1 MTAEE
6 SVLGSMLISQ
16 RAVELA
22 CDLDSADFTTSQ
34 NKALFEN
41 MIALYASGSSV
52 DTVTVISAMPGVD
65 VPWLTG
71 LTMGTPSAA
80 NVEHYIR
87 IVRQA
92 RQRREFTGGMSGVI
106 QAAADGGEFIAA
118 AEDVLSGIIA
128 IGSKDILP
136 AGEYVDAVIEQL
148 GKPRKAGIS
157 TGFVMVDLKLK
168 GLRPGQLVVIAGTT
182 GMGKTSFAMN
192 VAMNV
197 ARKRRVAVFSLE
209 MTREELIGRAI
220 ISLANVNEGEMN
232 QTREAGEAIR
242 AAGQRVRALDMF
254 IDDKGGATVEY
265 IKAQCHR
272 LKPDLIVIDYLGLMD
287 MRGRKGGTRENEVS
301 ATTRALKVLAK
312 ECKCVVLLLAQ
323 LNRGVD
329 ARPSKKPVLSDL
341 RESGSIEQDADIV
354 MFLHRPGKY
363 DEKADQHAAAL
374 DVAKHRNGQTGAIE
388 LSWDGAHFRYS
399 DKEISGATPFDKEG

>member
-22 CDLDSADFTTSQ
+22 CDLDSADFTTPQ

-148 GKPRKAGIS
+148 GKPRKVGIP

-197 ARKRRVAVFSLE
+197 AKKKRVAVFSLE

-220 ISLANVNEGEMN
+220 VSLANVNESEMG
-232 QTREAGEAIR
+232 QAREAAEAIR
-242 AAGQRVRALDMF
+242 AAGKAFKALDMY

-272 LKPDLIVIDYLGLMD
+272 IKPALIVIDYLGLMD
-287 MRGRKGGTRENEVS
+287 MRQRKGGTRENEVS

-329 ARPSKKPVLSDL
+329 NRADKKPVLSDL

-363 DEKADQHAAAL
+363 DEKADQKAAVL
-374 DVAKHRNGQTGAIE
+374 DIAKHRNGQAGAIE
-388 LSWDGAHFRYS
+388 LSWDGPHFKYS
-399 DKEISGATPFDKEG
+399 DKEEKGATPFDVD

>member
-22 CDLDSADFTTSQ
+22 CDLDSEDFTSPR
-34 NKALFEN
+34 NRELFEH
-41 MIALYASGSSV
+41 MIALSACGSSV
-52 DTVTVISAMPGVD
+52 DLVTVINAMPDVD
-65 VPWLTG
+65 VTWLTS
-71 LTMGTPSAA
+71 LTLGTPSAA

-87 IVRQA
+87 LVRDA
-92 RQRREFTGGMSGVI
+92 RQRREFAGDMSGVI
-106 QAAADGGEFIAA
+106 QSVAEGGEYISA
-118 AEDVLSGIIA
+118 AEAVLNKVIA
-128 IGSKDILP
+128 LGSKDIRR
-136 AGEYVDAVIEQL
+136 AGEYVDAVIAQF
-148 GKPRKAGIS
+148 GKKREWGIR
-157 TGFVMVDLKLK
+157 TGFLFADANLR

-197 ARKRRVAVFSLE
+197 AKEKRVAVFSLE
-209 MTREELIGRAI
+209 MTREELISRAI
-220 ISLANVNEGEMN
+220 VSLANVNESEMG
-232 QTREAGEAIR
+232 QAREAAEAIR
-242 AAGQRVRALDMF
+242 AAGKAFKALDMY

-272 LKPDLIVIDYLGLMD
+272 IKPALIVIDYLGLMD
-287 MRGRKGGTRENEVS
+287 MRQRKGGTRENEVS

-329 ARPSKKPVLSDL
+329 NRADKKPVLSDL

-363 DEKADQHAAAL
+363 DEKADQKAAVL
-374 DVAKHRNGQTGAIE
+374 DIAKHRNGQAGAIE
-388 LSWDGAHFRYS
+388 LSWDGPHFKYS
-399 DKEISGATPFDKEG
+399 DKEEKGATPFDVD

>member
-22 CDLDSADFTTSQ
+22 CDLDSEDFTSPR
-34 NKALFEN
+34 NRELFEH
-41 MIALYASGSSV
+41 MIALSASGSSV
-52 DTVTVISAMPGVD
+52 DLVTVINAMPDAD

-71 LTMGTPSAA
+71 LTINTPSAA

-87 IVRQA
+87 LVRDA
-92 RQRREFTGGMSGVI
+92 RQRREFAGDMSGVI
-106 QAAADGGEFIAA
+106 QSVAEGGEYISA
-118 AEDVLSGIIA
+118 AEAVLNKVIA
-128 IGSKDILP
+128 LGSKDIRR
-136 AGEYVDAVIEQL
+136 AGEYVDAVIAQF
-148 GKPRKAGIS
+148 GKKREWGIR
-157 TGFVMVDLKLK
+157 TGFLFADANLR

-197 ARKRRVAVFSLE
+197 AKEKRVAVFSLE
-209 MTREELIGRAI
+209 MTREELISRAI
-220 ISLANVNEGEMN
+220 VSLANVNESEMG
-232 QTREAGEAIR
+232 QAREAAEAIR
-242 AAGQRVRALDMF
+242 AAGKAFKALDMY

-272 LKPDLIVIDYLGLMD
+272 LKPALIVIDYLGLMD
-287 MRGRKGGTRENEVS
+287 MRQRKGGTRENEVS

-329 ARPSKKPVLSDL
+329 NRADKKPVLSDL

-363 DEKADQHAAAL
+363 DEKADQKAAVL
-374 DVAKHRNGQTGAIE
+374 DIAKHRNGQAGALE
-388 LSWDGAHFRYS
+388 LSWDGPHFRYS
-399 DKEISGATPFDKEG
+399 DKEEKGATPFDVD